1 MSSEGQADSPILVSY
16 AGPDF
21 MWAEWISEQL
31 QRAGCAVDALES
43 SGGPTTDLAETLRQA
58 ADGYRHCIA
67 VLSSNYIRTAV
78 PTPEAGETAAAWAA
92 EHPGVLIPVLV
103 RRCELPARFWPLS
116 PADLREVSDD
126 RTAARRLL
134 SRVLGS
140 RAPAPEAIFEPMT
153 RFPGRRP
160 AVWSPDLPARNP
172 FFTGRD
178 EMLRNLRRHLTTDV
192 TALVPH
198 SLQGLAGIGKTQ
210 LAVEYAY
217 RFAADYDVV
226 WWIPAGKQATARRA
240 LADLAVRL
248 DLGGPQ
254 TEISELIG
262 AAQDALR
269 TGQPYQRWLLIFDN
283 AGRPTSIQSLI
294 QSLVPSGHGDVLI
307 TSRDQTWDRHADALN
322 VDVYDRPES
331 IEFLRRRSPGLSA
344 SDADRLA
351 AELGDMP
358 LALEHAAGWLSAT
371 GMVLDDY
378 LSLLS
383 KHTSEVLSTGRFPN
397 YEASV
402 AVTWT
407 ISMNQLREVSPAAIQ
422 LLNLCAFVGPDP
434 VPLDLFISA
443 PEGALPAGLH
453 DALRSA
459 SQRAEILQAVRSYSL
474 ARVSQGSAREPT
486 LQQHRLVQAVARELI
501 PADQQAA
508 YREFAHKLLT
518 TADPG
523 DPRAPANWPIY
534 DMLLPHVI
542 SSGAL
547 ADPDPAVR
555 ALVCHEAHM
564 LNLRGE
570 YQSSL
575 DISVTA
581 LGAWSARLDEID
593 HDLILIRREQGSA
606 LRGLGRFAEALA
618 VQRASYDLSLR
629 RLGPD
634 HPDTLV
640 TIGGFA
646 ANLRRLGNFMAARE
660 LDRHAV
666 EVLTRE
672 RGRDDAETLRHA
684 HNLAVDHRLAG
695 EFMAALEINR
705 HGADVLARI
714 LGPDAFSTLYAVN
727 DTARDLRELGRY
739 YESLSMQEQTYV
751 RYREVFG
758 PDSPDTLRAMKN
770 LAVSRRKAGRYE
782 EAADLAA
789 DVLDR
794 HRHKFGDT
802 HVETL
807 AATTNFANDHRCL
820 GRYAEGQGYAEIA
833 LRGFRE
839 VLGEDHPY
847 AAGAAV
853 NLAALMRSTGDA
865 GGARALNEQALQQL
879 RAVFGP
885 NHRYTLSCAVNL
897 ASDLA
902 ELGDLEAARE
912 IGERSLA
919 ALRESSGED
928 HPYTLSGAVNLALDL
943 RALGEREA
951 FHELFTD
958 AIDRYHRTLGN
969 AHPEAV
975 EAAARKRAVCDIEP
989 PPV

>member
-1 MSSEGQADSPILVSY
+1 MSSEGQTDSPILISY

-31 QRAGCAVDALES
+31 QRAGCIVDTLEWP
-43 SGGPTTDLAETLRQA
+43 GAPATDLTETLRQA
-58 ADGYRHCIA
+58 ADSYRHCIA
-67 VLSSNYIRTAV
+67 ILSSNYIRTVV
-78 PTPEAGETAAAWAA
+78 PTPEAGEAAAAWAA

-103 RRCELPARFWPLS
+103 RRCELPARFWQHS

-140 RAPAPEAIFEPMT
+140 RTPAPEAISEPMT

-178 EMLRNLRRHLTTDV
+178 EMLRVLRRRLTTDV

-198 SLQGLAGIGKTQ
+198 SLHGLAGVGKTQ

-226 WWIPAGKQATARRA
+226 WWIPADKQATARKA

-254 TEISELIG
+254 TEIGELIR
-262 AAQDALR
+262 AAKDALR

-283 AGRPTSIQSLI
+283 AGSPASI
-294 QSLVPSGHGDVLI
+294 QSLVPSGPGDVLI
-307 TSRDQTWDRHADALN
+307 TSRDQTWDRHADALD
-322 VDVYDRPES
+322 VDVYDRAES
-331 IEFLRRRSPGLSA
+331 IEFLRRRSSGLSA
-344 SDADRLA
+344 SDAGRLA

-358 LALEHAAGWLSAT
+358 LALEHAASWLSAT

-383 KHTSEVLSTGRFPN
+383 KHTSEVLSTGRFAN

-402 AVTWT
+402 AATWT

-422 LLNLCAFVGPDP
+422 LLNLCAFIGPDP
-434 VPLDLFISA
+434 IPLALFISA
-443 PEGALPAGLH
+443 PADALPAGLR

-459 SQRAEILQAVRSYSL
+459 SQRADILQAVRSYSL
-474 ARVSQGSAREPT
+474 ARISQGSTHEPR
-486 LQQHRLVQAVARELI
+486 LQQHRLVQAVVRDLI
-501 PADQQAA
+501 PASQQAA
-508 YREFAHKLLT
+508 YRVFAHKLLA
-518 TADPG
+518 TANPG
-523 DPRAPANWPIY
+523 DPLVPANWPMY
-534 DMLLPHVI
+534 EALLPHVL
-542 SSGAL
+542 SSGA
-547 ADPDPAVR
+547 ATDSEPAVR
-555 ALVCHEAHM
+555 ALVLGEART
-564 LNLRGE
+564 LQLRGE

-575 DISVTA
+575 DLSTTA
-581 LGAWSARLDEID
+581 IDAWPAVLDETD
-593 HDLILIRREQGSA
+593 RDMLLARRERGNA
-606 LRGLGRFAEALA
+606 LRGLSQFAEALQVDQEIYNA
-618 VQRASYDLSLR
+618 VLERH
-629 RLGPD
+629 GPD
-634 HPDTLV
+634 HPDTLLCV
-640 TIGGFA
+640 GGLA
-646 ANLRRLGNFMAARE
+646 ADYRRSGNFTAARE
-660 LDRHAV
+660 LDQHAV
-666 EVLTRE
+666 DVLTRDN
-672 RGRDDAETLRHA
+672 GPDDRETLRHA
-684 HNLAVDHRLAG
+684 HNLAVDHRLAD

-782 EAADLAA
+782 EAAGLAA

-794 HRHKFGDT
+794 HRHKFGDK

-807 AATTNFANDHRCL
+807 AAVTNFANDHRCM
-820 GRYAEGQGYAEIA
+820 GQYAEGQGYAEIA

-847 AAGAAV
+847 EAGAAV

-865 GGARALNEQALQQL
+865 GGARTLNEQALQQL

-885 NHRYTLSCAVNL
+885 NHRYTLSCATNL

-912 IGERSLA
+912 TGERSLA

-928 HPYTLSGAVNLALDL
+928 HPYTLSCAVNLALDL

-958 AIDRYHRTLGN
+958 TIDRYHRTLGN
-969 AHPEAV
+969 AHPEAA
-975 EAAARKRAVCDIEP
+975 EAAARKRAVCDFEP

>member
-1 MSSEGQADSPILVSY
+1 MSSEGQADSPILISY
-16 AGPDF
+16 AGPDS

-31 QRAGCAVDALES
+31 QRAGCVVDALEWP
-43 SGGPTTDLAETLRQA
+43 GAPAADLAETLRQA
-58 ADGYRHCIA
+58 ADNYRHCIA
-67 VLSSNYIRTAV
+67 VLSSNYIRTVV

-103 RRCELPARFWPLS
+103 RRCELPARFWQLS

-134 SRVLGS
+134 SRVLRS
-140 RAPAPEAIFEPMT
+140 RSPAPEAISEPMT

-172 FFTGRD
+172 FFTGRG
-178 EMLRNLRRHLTTDV
+178 EMLRVLRRRLTTDV

-198 SLQGLAGIGKTQ
+198 SLQGLAGVGKTQ

-226 WWIPAGKQATARRA
+226 WWIPADKQATARKA

-254 TEISELIG
+254 TEIGELIR

-269 TGQPYQRWLLIFDN
+269 TGQPHQRWLLIFDN
-283 AGRPTSIQSLI
+283 AGSPTSI
-294 QSLVPSGHGDVLI
+294 QSLVPSGPGDVLI
-307 TSRDQTWDRHADALN
+307 TSRDQSWDRHADALD
-322 VDVYDRPES
+322 VDVYDRTES
-331 IEFLRRRSPGLSA
+331 IEFLRHRSSGLSA
-344 SDADRLA
+344 SDASQLA

-358 LALEHAAGWLSAT
+358 LALEHAASWLSAT
-371 GMVLDDY
+371 GMILDDY

-383 KHTSEVLSTGRFPN
+383 KHTAEVLSTGRFAN

-402 AVTWT
+402 AATWT
-407 ISMNQLREVSPAAIQ
+407 ISMNQLREISPAAIQ

-434 VPLDLFISA
+434 VPLHLFISA
-443 PEGALPAGLH
+443 PADALPAGLH
-453 DALRSA
+453 DALTSP

-474 ARVSQGSAREPT
+474 ARLSQGAAREPR
-486 LQQHRLVQAVARELI
+486 LQQHRLVQAVVRDLI

-508 YREFAHKLLT
+508 YREFAHKLLA
-518 TADPG
+518 TANPG
-523 DPRAPANWPIY
+523 DPLTPANWPIY

-547 ADPDPAVR
+547 TDPDPAVR
-555 ALVCHEAHM
+555 ALVCHEARM

-581 LGAWSARLDEID
+581 LGAWSALLDEID

-618 VQRASYDLSLR
+618 VQRASHDLSFR

-634 HPDTLV
+634 HPDTLM

-646 ANLRRLGNFMAARE
+646 ANLRRLGNFTAARE
-660 LDRHAV
+660 LDQHAV

-672 RGRDDAETLRHA
+672 RGRDDVETLRHA

-727 DTARDLRELGRY
+727 DTARDVRELGRY

-782 EAADLAA
+782 EAAELAA

-807 AATTNFANDHRCL
+807 AATTNFANDRRCL
-820 GRYAEGQGYAEIA
+820 GQYAEGQGYAELA

-847 AAGAAV
+847 AASAAV

-865 GGARALNEQALQQL
+865 EGARALNEQALQQL
-879 RAVFGP
+879 RAVLGP

-902 ELGDLEAARE
+902 ELGDLGAARE

-919 ALRESSGED
+919 ALRESSGKD
-928 HPYTLSGAVNLALDL
+928 HPYTLSCAVNLALDL

-958 AIDRYHRTLGN
+958 TIDRYHRTLGR
-969 AHPEAV
+969 AHPEAA
-975 EAAARKRAVCDIEP
+975 EAVARKRAVCDIEP

>member
-1 MSSEGQADSPILVSY
+1 MSSGSQTDSPILISY
-16 AGPDF
+16 AGPDL

-31 QRAGCAVDALES
+31 QRAGCVVDTVEW
-43 SGGPTTDLAETLRQA
+43 SGEPATYLAETLRQA
-58 ADGYRHCIA
+58 ADSYRHCIA
-67 VLSSNYIRTAV
+67 VLSSNYIRTVV
-78 PTPEAGETAAAWAA
+78 PTSEAGDTTAAWAA
-92 EHPGVLIPVLV
+92 AHPGVLIPVLV
-103 RRCELPARFWPLS
+103 RRCELPARFWQLS
-116 PADLREVSDD
+116 PADLREVSDG

-140 RAPAPEAIFEPMT
+140 RTPAPDAISEPMT

-160 AVWSPDLPARNP
+160 AIWSPDVPTRNP

-178 EMLRNLRRHLTTDV
+178 EMLRNLRRRLTTDV

-217 RFAADYDVV
+217 RFAPDYDVV
-226 WWIPAGKQATARRA
+226 WWIPADKQATARKA

-254 TEISELIG
+254 TEIGELIR
-262 AAQDALR
+262 AARDALR

-283 AGRPTSIQSLI
+283 AGSPASI
-294 QSLVPSGHGDVLI
+294 QSLVPSGPGDVLI
-307 TSRDQTWDRHADALN
+307 TSRDQTWDRHTDALN
-322 VDVYDRPES
+322 VDVYSRAES
-331 IEFLRRRSPGLSA
+331 IEFLRRRSSGLSA

-383 KHTSEVLSTGRFPN
+383 KHTSEVLNTGRFPD

-434 VPLDLFISA
+434 IPIDLFVSA
-443 PEGALPAGLH
+443 PAGALPAGLH
-453 DALRSA
+453 DALRST

-474 ARVSQGSAREPT
+474 ARVSQGSARVPT
-486 LQQHRLVQAVARELI
+486 LQQHRLGQAVARDLI

-508 YREFAHKLLT
+508 YREFAHKLLA
-518 TADPG
+518 TANPG
-523 DPRAPANWPIY
+523 DPLVPANWPTY
-534 DMLLPHVI
+534 EVLLPHVL
-542 SSGAL
+542 SSGA
-547 ADPDPAVR
+547 ATDSDPAVR
-555 ALVCHEAHM
+555 ALVLGEART
-564 LNLRGE
+564 LQLRGE

-575 DISVTA
+575 DLSITA
-581 LGAWSARLDEID
+581 IDAWSAVLDEAD
-593 HDLILIRREQGSA
+593 HDMILARRERGNA
-606 LRGLGRFAEALA
+606 LRGLSRFTEALQA
-618 VQRASYDLSLR
+618 DQEVYDLVLER
-629 RLGPD
+629 HGPD
-634 HPDTLV
+634 HPDTLLCV
-640 TIGGFA
+640 GGLA
-646 ANLRRLGNFMAARE
+646 SDKRRSGNFAAARE
-660 LDRHAV
+660 LDQHAV
-666 EVLTRE
+666 DVLTRDN
-672 RGRDDAETLRHA
+672 GPDDQETLRHA
-684 HNLAVDHRLAG
+684 HNLAVDHRLAD

-782 EAADLAA
+782 EAAGLAA

-794 HRHKFGDT
+794 HRHKFGDK

-807 AATTNFANDHRCL
+807 AAVTNFANDHRCM
-820 GRYAEGQGYAEIA
+820 GQYAEGQGYAEIA

-847 AAGAAV
+847 EAGAAV

-865 GGARALNEQALQQL
+865 GGARTLNEQALQQL

-885 NHRYTLSCAVNL
+885 NHRYTLSCATNL

-912 IGERSLA
+912 TGERSLA

-928 HPYTLSGAVNLALDL
+928 HPYTLSCAVNLALDL

-958 AIDRYHRTLGN
+958 TIDRYHRTLGN
-969 AHPEAV
+969 AHPEAA
-975 EAAARKRAVCDIEP
+975 EAAARKRAVCDFEP